1 MINSR
6 FTDHGGARLH
16 FLDSGG
22 DDHRTPI
29 VFVPGMTDLAADYT
43 ETLRWFGR
51 RAAVVELRGHGRST
65 APAADYDFETLC
77 GDVGAVVDAVTDG
90 PVHVVTF
97 SRGTTYG
104 VGWTLQHPDRVRS
117 IAIGDYVPEERVLRG
132 DAERVLLDGR
142 WRGSAVRDRLDEHA
156 ARRTFHAARAR
167 SMWEPLARL
176 NIPLLAVRSTTSP
189 LITDTDWARY
199 RDLFPGAE
207 LVVFDDSPHDI
218 FRPDRAR
225 FPRLV
230 SEHADRVDRGLNAGA

>member
-1 MINSR
+1 MTTSR
-6 FTDHGGARLH
+6 FTDHGGVRLH

-22 DDHRTPI
+22 DDHRAPI
-29 VFVPGMTDLAADYT
+29 VFVPGMTDVAEDYT

-51 RAAVVELRGHGRST
+51 RVLVVELRGHGRSG
-65 APAADYDFETLC
+65 APPAVGYDFDTLC

-90 PVHVVTF
+90 PVHVATF

-104 VGWTLQHPDRVRS
+104 VGWTLRHPDRVRS
-117 IAIGDYVPEERVLRG
+117 IAIGDYVPEERVLTG
-132 DAERVLLDGR
+132 DASRFLLDGR
-142 WRGSAVRDRLDEHA
+142 WRGSAVRERLDEDA
-156 ARRTFHAARAR
+156 ALQTFGAARAR

-176 NIPLLAVRSTTSP
+176 AIPLLAARSTSSP
-189 LITDTDWARY
+189 LITDADWARY
-199 RDLFPGAE
+199 RDLFPDAE

-230 SEHADRVDRGLNAGA
+230 GAHADRGSA